1 MRNEKGQKSNL
12 ICELAS
18 RTHDAERATRVAR
31 GCREEQDDAIDD
43 PGDVEDDDRHNA
55 QYVFC
60 KVYFSAQPNK
70 LRPILKFR
78 KYFPVEHIF
87 VPACSSAR
95 KIHFFK
101 F

>member
-1 MRNEKGQKSNL
+1 MCK
-12 ICELAS
+12 AS
-18 RTHDAERATRVAR
+18 
-31 GCREEQDDAIDD
+31 
-43 PGDVEDDDRHNA
+43 
-55 QYVFC
+55 VFDSALWAGVSGGSALC
-60 KVYFSAQPNK
+60 AVRKVYFSAQPNK

-87 VPACSSAR
+87 VPACSSVR